1 MPEKTRKGFR
11 ERDGGVLVAV
21 VIAVA
26 TLIFFG
32 RWRLIWVLVL
42 RMIFGLMGG
51 DGFVHVWLFG
61 CLVGRCLSF
70 LAVCDGG
77 VVVVVGSRGE

>member
-1 MPEKTRKGFR
+1 MPEETRKGFR

-26 TLIFFG
+26 SLVLFG
-32 RWRLIWVLVL
+32 RWRLIRVLVL
-42 RMIFGLMGG
+42 RMIFGLMAGY
-51 DGFVHVWLFG
+51 GFVHVWLFG
-61 CLVGRCLSF
+61 WALSVCF